1 MNPLSYFIDQ
11 SKVKLIQ
18 RFILI
23 NKDIIQ
29 AFTLLA
35 KEKNIDR
42 TNLSTIIEDIFM
54 TLIYKKFGEERENF
68 SVIVNMEK
76 GEIEIYQEM
85 TVVEDVKDPVIEIHV
100 DEAKKEYA
108 DLEAGDAYVNILS
121 PEGFGRRLINT
132 AKQHMVQKIRDIER
146 QSVFDEFS
154 SKIGEIVV
162 GSVHQIQ
169 RDKIF
174 INAAGGAEF
183 VLPKSQQLPN
193 DRFRRGETVR
203 GIIINVELSS
213 RGPEIIISRSDD
225 LFLKRLFEK
234 EIPEIE
240 DEIIEVKAVRRTP
253 GDRSKI
259 VVYSSDR
266 RIDAVGACV
275 GMRGSRI
282 QSIVRELNGEKI
294 DIINWS
300 DKPEILISRALAPA
314 KPINLYIDE
323 DRPYVV
329 AVFEDEELPIAIGR
343 NGQNIKLASSVT
355 EYTIDAVKKSEYEG
369 TTEDTLYLDEIEG
382 ISSRHIETLGKSE
395 IHTSEDFLNTERD
408 DIFTLKGFG
417 TKTVDKLRVIIME
430 AVSKQ
435 QKIAEEKEAHAKET
449 ELEEVENA

>member
-1 MNPLSYFIDQ
+1 M
-11 SKVKLIQ
+11 
-18 RFILI
+18 I
-23 NKDIIQ
+23 NKDIIE
-29 AFTLLA
+29 AFSMLA
-35 KEKNIDR
+35 KEKDIDR

-54 TLIYKKFGEERENF
+54 TLIHKKYGEERENF

-85 TVVEDVKDPVIEIHV
+85 TVVDKVSDSITEIHIE
-100 DEAKKEYA
+100 EAKKEYD
-108 DLEAGDAYVNILS
+108 DLEIGDAYVNILS

-154 SKIGEIVV
+154 SKIGEIIV
-162 GSVHQIQ
+162 GTVHQIQ
-169 RDKIF
+169 REQIF
-174 INAAGGAEF
+174 VHSTNGAEF
-183 VLPKSQQLPN
+183 ILPKSEQLPN
-193 DRFRRGETVR
+193 DRFRRGETIR
-203 GIIINVELSS
+203 GIIKNVEISS

-225 LFLKRLFEK
+225 FFLKRLFEK

-240 DEIIEVKAVRRTP
+240 DEIIEVKAVKRAP
-253 GDRSKI
+253 GDRSKV

-266 RIDAVGACV
+266 RVDAVGACV

-323 DRPYVV
+323 ERPYVV

-343 NGQNIKLASSVT
+343 NGQNIKLASIVT
-355 EYTIDAVKKSEYEG
+355 EYTIDAVKKSEYEDSS
-369 TTEDTLYLDEIEG
+369 EDIIYLDEIDG
-382 ISSRHIETLGKSE
+382 ITRKHIETLGKSA
-395 IHTSEDFLNTERD
+395 IHTSEDFLNTTRAD
-408 DIFTLKGFG
+408 MLTFKGFG
-417 TKTVDKLRVIIME
+417 EKTVDKISTIILE
-430 AVSKQ
+430 AVEGKR
-435 QKIAEEKEAHAKET
+435 AEVKNKKEEGDVQIDSIV
-449 ELEEVENA
+449 EPVLDEVENS

>member
-1 MNPLSYFIDQ
+1 M
-11 SKVKLIQ
+11 
-18 RFILI
+18 I
-23 NKDIIQ
+23 NKDIIE
-29 AFTLLA
+29 AFSMLA
-35 KEKNIDR
+35 KEKDIDR

-54 TLIYKKFGEERENF
+54 SLIYKKYGEDRENF

-85 TVVEDVKDPVIEIHV
+85 NVVEKVTDPVTEILYS
-100 DEAKKEYA
+100 EALKEYD
-108 DLEAGDAYVNILS
+108 DLEIGDAYVKIIN
-121 PEGFGRRLINT
+121 PESFGRRLINT
-132 AKQHMVQKIRDIER
+132 AKQYMIQKIRDVER
-146 QSVFDEFS
+146 QTIYDEFA

-162 GSVHQIQ
+162 GNVYQIQ

-174 INAAGGAEF
+174 VHSSGGAEF

-203 GIIINVELSS
+203 GIILDVAISNK
-213 RGPEIIISRSDD
+213 GPEIILSRSDD

-240 DEIIEVKAVRRTP
+240 DDIIEVKAVRRTP

-300 DKPEILISRALAPA
+300 DKPEILISRALSPA
-314 KPINLYIDE
+314 KPVNLYIDE
-323 DRPYVV
+323 ERPYVV
-329 AVFEDEELPIAIGR
+329 AVFEDEELPIAIGKS
-343 NGQNIKLASSVT
+343 GQNIKLASGVT
-355 EYTIDAVKKSEYEG
+355 NYKIDAVKKTDYEG
-369 TTEDTLYLDEIEG
+369 VDDRKIYLDEIKG
-382 ISSRHIETLGKSE
+382 ISSKQVEILSKAE
-395 IHTSEDFLNTERD
+395 IHTSLDFLNVD
-408 DIFTLKGFG
+408 KSDIINLKGMG
-417 TKTVDKLRVIIME
+417 EKTVAKIESIINEEME
-430 AVSKQ
+430 NISNNASVSDEESLALE
-435 QKIAEEKEAHAKET
+435 KI
-449 ELEEVENA
+449 END